1 MVYAFLK
8 TEHKEQLITLCI
20 RDDDNLLLLV
30 AVAIVDKESE
40 ETYTYFLQNCM
51 KSADFAATSN
61 SKDMTIFTDGHKGS
75 PSALAKCFYNV
86 EVYRCQHHYIRNAPA
101 IGSVSAEC
109 RGFRESFR
117 TRVDVFSCGRCWKRT
132 YFIPCPFVE
141 QDLSPF
147 CEPHVSRLRRYR
159 IHLSVPSPRR

>member
-20 RDDDNLLLLV
+20 RDDNNLLLLV

-61 SKDMTIFTDGHKGS
+61 SKDMTIFTDGHKVPLS
-75 PSALAKCFYNV
+75 SR
-86 EVYRCQHHYIRNAPA
+86 EVLLQR
-101 IGSVSAEC
+101 
-109 RGFRESFR
+109 RG
-117 TRVDVFSCGRCWKRT
+117 V
-132 YFIPCPFVE
+132 
-141 QDLSPF
+141 Q
-147 CEPHVSRLRRYR
+147 
-159 IHLSVPSPRR
+159 VPTSLHQERPRDWLGER

>member
-1 MVYAFLK
+1 MDSAFLK
-8 TEHKEQLITLCI
+8 TEHKGQLITFCI

-30 AVAIVDKESE
+30 AVAIVDKKSE
-40 ETYTYFLQNCM
+40 ESYAYSLQNCM
-51 KSADFAATSN
+51 KSADFAATFN
-61 SKDMTIFTDGHKGS
+61 SKDMTILTDGHKGS
-75 PSALAKCFYNV
+75 PPALAKCLYNV
-86 EVYRCQHHYIRNAPA
+86 EVYRCLQRY

-109 RGFRESFR
+109 RRVRESFG

>member
-109 RGFRESFR
+109 RRVRESFG
-117 TRVDVFSCGRCWKRT
+117 TRVDVFSCGRCWNRT
-132 YFIPCPFVE
+132 YFVPCPFI
-141 QDLSPF
+141 QKGLSPF
-147 CEPHVSRLRRYR
+147 YEPHLSLLRRYR
-159 IHLSVPSPRR
+159 IHPSVPSPRR